1 MALALCARRDDKSR
15 QSSLNAVMRRH
26 MLILA
31 LAAVAFP
38 VLAQDRSPALRQ
50 NLVDLAYVLGESHAL
65 RQACAGLDDQYWRTR
80 MMNLVSTEKPDTAL
94 DARLKES
101 FNTGFA
107 SRQSEFQACSPASR
121 RAELAAA
128 NHGLDISNRL
138 TKVMIKTEREAP
150 PTIFEMNAT
159 GEQAPR

>member
-15 QSSLNAVMRRH
+15 QSSLNAVMRRL

-138 TKVMIKTEREAP
+138 AKVMIKTEREAP

>member
-1 MALALCARRDDKSR
+1 
-15 QSSLNAVMRRH
+15 MRR
-26 MLILA
+26 LILTLA
-31 LAAVAFP
+31 LATVAFP

-128 NHGLDISNRL
+128 NHGLDISKRL
-138 TKVMIKTEREAP
+138 AKVMIKTEREAP

>member
-15 QSSLNAVMRRH
+15 QSFLNAAMRRL
-26 MLILA
+26 MLTLV

-128 NHGLDISNRL
+128 NHGLDISKRL
-138 TKVMIKTEREAP
+138 AKVMIKTEREGP